1 MAYDPLT
8 GRYTPDPVK
17 PSNFTYGQGNPL
29 SNVYVPPA
37 ATAPTRATP
46 GQFRRAEDTSNI
58 GAPAYTPSAVGETGE
73 FVEETLSDKKK
84 FRATDGTV
92 FEDEDTYNAYQTMLN
107 EKESALDIKKR
118 ESQSAYD
125 LLYSQFAQYGM
136 GSLVEPLRQYIQ
148 QGLSRSEFTLRLR
161 ETKAYEKRFAA
172 NAKRIASG
180 LTALDE
186 AAYIGLEDQ
195 YQNIMREYGL
205 PASYYARGELGIQ
218 EGFEKLLANDVSP
231 TELEDRVMTA
241 QSRVINANPEVLK
254 TLKQFYPDITNG
266 DILAYTLDPTKG
278 LSEIKRKITA
288 SEIGGAALA
297 AGLDLG
303 KTPEQIAASEARARM
318 LAGYGVS
325 KEQAMT
331 GFQTVAEIAPRGSQ
345 LAEFYNRPT
354 YGQMEAEQEV
364 FNLEGAVAARNKR
377 KQLTEL
383 ERASF
388 SGSAG
393 AASQGAIGRERAMGQ
408 GQI

>member
-37 ATAPTRATP
+37 ATTPTRATP

-58 GAPAYTPSAVGETGE
+58 GAPAYTPSAVGATGE

-92 FEDEDTYNAYQTMLN
+92 FEDEDTYNAYQAMLN

-125 LLYSQFAQYGM
+125 LLYAQFAQYGM
-136 GSLVEPLRQYIQ
+136 GSLVEPLRQFIQ
-148 QGLSRSEFTLRLR
+148 QGLSKSEFTLRLR
-161 ETKAYEKRFAA
+161 ETEAYKKRFSA
-172 NAKRIASG
+172 NAKRVAAG
-180 LTALDE
+180 LSALDE

-364 FNLEGAVAARNKR
+364 FNLEGAVAARNRR

-393 AASQGAIGRERAMGQ
+393 TASQGAIGRERAMGQ